1 LLYSGAAD
9 ANAGFIHL
17 LRFKQNLDCER
28 PPVTANKEFLLRK
41 NSTGTCATLRLGRRN
56 PSAPPTFPL
65 HSTQLNS
72 RTEQQTMDKDR
83 IKGAAEQAKGK
94 VKEEAGKLT
103 GDKKLET
110 EGKIDKAA
118 GKVQNTIGGIK
129 DSLRDR

>member
-1 LLYSGAAD
+1 LKENNNGTYAA
-9 ANAGFIHL
+9 
-17 LRFKQNLDCER
+17 
-28 PPVTANKEFLLRK
+28 
-41 NSTGTCATLRLGRRN
+41 LRLDRWNRGRGADV
-56 PSAPPTFPL
+56 SPTY
-65 HSTQLNS
+65 TQLNS

-83 IKGAAEQAKGK
+83 IKGAAEQVKGK
-94 VKEEAGKLT
+94 VKEQAGKLT